1 MPYCRIVANCE
12 SLSKVILPLR
22 SRCLQIRVPA
32 PSTAEVVEVLT
43 GISKREGFNLP
54 RPLAQ
59 SISNF
64 SKRNL
69 RRAIMMLQ
77 TAKLKNENLTD
88 KTFVPAP
95 EYEVYTKDIAKA
107 VLQEQSP
114 KQLRSIRTKLYEL
127 LTKGITADMI
137 FGILAREFLKK
148 PSPNEKANQ
157 GASLPEPI
165 KPEVLKFAVMFEHRC
180 KEGSKAIF
188 HLEAF
193 LARVMALYKGYQIKS
208 MSR

>member
-1 MPYCRIVANCE
+1 MPYCRIIANCE
-12 SLSKVILPLR
+12 SLSKVIQPLR
-22 SRCLQIRVPA
+22 SRCLQVRVPA
-32 PSTAEVVEVLT
+32 PSTQEVVDVLN

-54 RPLAQ
+54 RPLSQ
-59 SISNF
+59 SIANF

-77 TAKLKNENLTD
+77 TAKLKNENLTE

-95 EYEVYTKDIAKA
+95 EYETYTREIAKA

-114 KQLRSIRTKLYEL
+114 KQLRTIRTKLYEL

-137 FGILAREFLKK
+137 FGILSREFLRKGD
-148 PSPNEKANQ
+148 KAS
-157 GASLPEPI
+157 AALPEVI

-193 LARVMALYKGYQIKS
+193 LARVMALYKGYLIKTQ
-208 MSR
+208 SR

>member
-1 MPYCRIVANCE
+1 
-12 SLSKVILPLR
+12 
-22 SRCLQIRVPA
+22 VPA

-88 KTFVPAP
+88 KTYVPAP

-107 VLQEQSP
+107 VIQEQSP
-114 KQLRSIRTKLYEL
+114 K
-127 LTKGITADMI
+127 
-137 FGILAREFLKK
+137 
-148 PSPNEKANQ
+148 
-157 GASLPEPI
+157 
-165 KPEVLKFAVMFEHRC
+165 
-180 KEGSKAIF
+180 
-188 HLEAF
+188 
-193 LARVMALYKGYQIKS
+193 
-208 MSR
+208 